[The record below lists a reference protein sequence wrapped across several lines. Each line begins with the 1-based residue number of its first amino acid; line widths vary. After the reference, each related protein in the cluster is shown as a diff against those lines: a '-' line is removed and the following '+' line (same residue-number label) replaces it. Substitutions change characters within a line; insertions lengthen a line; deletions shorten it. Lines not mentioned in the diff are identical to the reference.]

1 MKIGLFIGALA
12 TKMNFHDQIKMII
25 DAEKR
30 CFDSFLFEKTGD
42 NDHPSAH
49 ILRG

>member
-12 TKMNFHDQIKMII
+12 TKMNLHDQIKMII

-30 CFDSFLFEKTGD
+30 GFDSFWFAQTGETD
-42 NDHPSAH
+42 VLSTIA
-49 ILRG
+49 LA